1 MRVGLWPPFVYF
13 GPMKKRLPVLIHL
26 LAWSLLLYSNVRD
39 FLDAHSDYTDTAVR
53 ASGLGKGWYGFLFN
67 LAHMTDFLVAFYGG
81 YFLVA
86 PLLFIHKKYGKAVLA
101 LLVVLA
107 AMVLVRWLVEFK
119 LLLPYLH
126 FDNYFGR
133 PFQLWIYSKNCIGFT
148 YRYLLFGLL
157 VYFLTASYKIEREKK
172 EIEKEKIQAELSFL
186 RSQINPHF
194 LFNTIN
200 DIYALTY
207 IRDPRAPDALLRLS
221 AILRYMINEGVHEQV
236 LLEKELAYLN
246 DYINLQSVGLKN
258 NLHFEYSVSGEVNH
272 QQIAPLL
279 LIPFVENIFK
289 HAVIDDPAHP
299 ARLSLEI
306 AQERLYLQS
315 SNRVRP
321 HQKDATGGIGLS
333 NVRRRLELLYSGKH
347 KFILSDEPECFSCSL
362 ELELTDAISSK
373 NLTNR

>member
-1 MRVGLWPPFVYF
+1 MQAGLWPPFVYF
-13 GPMKKRLPVLIHL
+13 GPMKKRLPVLIHV
-26 LAWSLLLYSNVRD
+26 LAWSLLLFSDIRD
-39 FLDAHSDYTDTAVR
+39 FLDAHNAYTDTAVR
-53 ASGLGKGWYGFLFN
+53 ASGLSKGWYGLLFY
-67 LAHMTDFLVAFYGG
+67 LAYMTDFLVAFYGG

-86 PLLFIHKKYGKAVLA
+86 PLLFIRKKYGKAVLA
-101 LLVVLA
+101 ILLVLA

-119 LLLPYLH
+119 MLLPYLH

-133 PFQLWIYSKNCIGFT
+133 PIQLWIYSKNCIGYT

-221 AILRYMINEGVHEQV
+221 AILRYMIYEGVNEQV

-246 DYINLQSVGLKN
+246 DYIQLQSIGMKN
-258 NLHFEYSVSGEVNH
+258 ILYFEFSVCGEVNH
-272 QQIAPLL
+272 QKISPLL
-279 LIPFVENIFK
+279 MIPFVENIFK
-289 HAVIDDPAHP
+289 HGVIDDPAYP
-299 ARLSLEI
+299 ARLSLQITE
-306 AQERLYLQS
+306 ERLFLQS
-315 SNRVRP
+315 SNKVKAK
-321 HQKDATGGIGLS
+321 QKDATGGIGLS
-333 NVRRRLELLYSGKH
+333 NVRRRLELLYPGRH
-347 KFILSDEPECFSCSL
+347 IFILSDEAKLFSCSL
-362 ELELTDAISSK
+362 ELDLTAAISSK
-373 NLTNR
+373 NSTTR